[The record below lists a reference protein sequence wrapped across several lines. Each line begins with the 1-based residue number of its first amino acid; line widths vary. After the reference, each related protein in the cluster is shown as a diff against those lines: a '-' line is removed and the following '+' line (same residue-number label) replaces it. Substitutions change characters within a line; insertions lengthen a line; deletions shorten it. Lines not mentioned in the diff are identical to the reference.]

1 MNKTKA
7 LNIFRSFCIM
17 ISIMAVIMLIALG
30 VANVGR
36 LDRNI
41 QIGIGLL
48 VITAIGTSMIYS
60 TIYSDA
66 FGRSYDDDDYD
77 DYGDDDLG
85 SLS

>member
-30 VANVGR
+30 IANVGR

-41 QIGIGLL
+41 QIGIGL
-48 VITAIGTSMIYS
+48 VIITAIGTSMIYS
-60 TIYSDA
+60 AVYSDM
-66 FGRSYDDDDYD
+66 FG
-77 DYGDDDLG
+77 YGDDDDDDLDG
-85 SLS
+85 DYPGGY